1 MDKRLANDCR
11 KYLLLLDNYQMAT
24 GFQEISGNTY
34 FFSTGVMNIYGKTY
48 YEGYMVTGWLT
59 LGSDWYYFDNTGKR
73 LTGLQKVGNNL
84 FYFND
89 SGKMQTGW
97 QKSAINGTILMIQA
111 MDKVAGR
118 N

>member
-1 MDKRLANDCR
+1 MIAGNT
-11 KYLLLLDNYQMAT
+11 YYFLDSYQMAT

-34 FFSTGVMNIYGKTY
+34 FFSTGVMKIYGKTY

-97 QKSAINGTILMIQA
+97 QKSAINATILMIQA